1 MHLRTRRKPGKKRLL
16 RAHRACE
23 HPPNLTLYPALVLLR
38 IDKAARLAIKEALA
52 EGTRVE
58 QRCGLQS
65 WLAIADKRSIVT
77 PH

>member
-1 MHLRTRRKPGKKRLL
+1 MHRRTRRKPGKEIAQGTQGL
-16 RAHRACE
+16 RA
-23 HPPNLTLYPALVLLR
+23 PPLTLYLTLVLLR